1 MKGIS
6 KLLKQKYEKKLNI
19 RTAGIRE
26 WKDPNTPYNLCES
39 TPYEALEKL
48 FETFQLKK
56 GDEVVDFGVGRGR
69 VSFYTHHKFQVPV
82 TGIEVHDINFDELL
96 KNQERYQMHTP
107 HIEEPLYFHFK
118 NINYRIVISNI
129 FYAILMS
136 FYI

>member
-1 MKGIS
+1 M
-6 KLLKQKYEKKLNI
+6 LKQRYEKKLNI

-26 WKDPNTPYNLCES
+26 WKDPNTPYNRCES

-82 TGIEVHDINFDELL
+82 TGIEVHDTTFDELL
-96 KNQERYQMHTP
+96 KKSGTLSNAYAP
-107 HIEEPLYFHFK
+107 HRRASLFSIWF
-118 NINYRIVISNI
+118 S
-129 FYAILMS
+129 
-136 FYI
+136 